1 MKKDDFKLLEE
12 FNRYSDMKVQERIQ
26 SKVKP
31 NKKVSRKLAS
41 LIEEKYGHLSDDE
54 IELVIEQLSSKL
66 K

>member
-1 MKKDDFKLLEE
+1 MKKDDFKVLDE
-12 FNRYSDMKVQERIQ
+12 FIRYSDKKVQERIQ

-31 NKKVSRKLAS
+31 GKKVSRKLAS
-41 LIEEKYGHLSDDE
+41 LIEEKYGHLSDEE